1 MRMFTLAACAI
12 GAGLMCSQNA
22 MADVANGRNLAERW
36 CASCHVTSA
45 GQRLA
50 TEAPPFASIANR
62 GNIDAARLAYFL
74 MNPHPV
80 MPNMA
85 LTRNEAADLAAYI
98 MSLKTSQ

>member
-1 MRMFTLAACAI
+1 MRMFTLAACAFI
-12 GAGLMCSQNA
+12 AELICPQSA
-22 MADVANGRNLAERW
+22 LADVNNGRNLADRW

-45 GQRLA
+45 EQRLA
-50 TEAPPFASIANR
+50 TEAPPFASIANK

-80 MPNMA
+80 MPNMG

-98 MSLKTSQ
+98 MSLKTSR

>member
-1 MRMFTLAACAI
+1 MRMFTLAACA
-12 GAGLMCSQNA
+12 GAGLMCPENA
-22 MADVANGRNLAERW
+22 LADIANGRNLAERW

-50 TEAPPFASIANR
+50 TEAPPFTSIANKE
-62 GNIDAARLAYFL
+62 NIDAARLAYFL

-80 MPNMA
+80 MPNMG

-98 MSLKTSQ
+98 MSLKSSR

>member
-12 GAGLMCSQNA
+12 GAGLMCPQNA
-22 MADVANGRNLAERW
+22 LADIANGRNLAERW

-50 TEAPPFASIANR
+50 TEAPPFTSIANKE
-62 GNIDAARLAYFL
+62 NIDAARLAYFL

-80 MPNMA
+80 MPNMG

-98 MSLKTSQ
+98 MSLKSGR